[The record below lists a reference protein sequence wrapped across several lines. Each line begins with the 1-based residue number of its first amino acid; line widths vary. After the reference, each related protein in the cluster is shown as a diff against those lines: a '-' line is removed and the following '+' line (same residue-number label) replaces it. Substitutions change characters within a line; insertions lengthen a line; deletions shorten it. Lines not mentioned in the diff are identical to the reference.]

1 MHDGYNCKNNNCRHC
16 EGLFHVIASPKKEAI
31 RLTWITGDQM
41 PSQMTLW
48 VQILQAL
55 LTPVVAGLAVVIA
68 WAQWRVV
75 RRREVME
82 LFERRVAIYEALR
95 KVIGQV
101 IPTGK
106 VTDKDLHDFV
116 VATDRTRFLFGDDVV
131 KYVDGLYKTPGS
143 RGHHGHGSR
152 LRGISEGRHIKNRV
166 I

>member
-1 MHDGYNCKNNNCRHC
+1 MDH
-16 EGLFHVIASPKKEAI
+16 
-31 RLTWITGDQM
+31 WDQM
-41 PSQMTLW
+41 PSQMPLW

-131 KYVDGLYKTPGS
+131 KYVDGLYSQLLMYAKG
-143 RGHHGHGSR
+143 RGVSQNYVEAVELFR
-152 LRGISEGRHIKNRV
+152 LAAEEYCKINPRSSG
-166 I
+166 